1 MKRKVVS
8 AILLALLALFACAGC
23 GSKSNSIIE
32 SSNTNS
38 TDKSIISSVVSTESS
53 KQENS
58 KEISKV
64 ESHAES
70 SKPEVSKIEKKITS
84 IKLNN
89 SDNVKVYDDECKYDY
104 ISLKGSGYNNYTN
117 EVKFISTN
125 PKVATVET
133 YGNKGYKDRV
143 YYKVK
148 AVSAGITTIY
158 AQTKNGELKTDK
170 VTFTVKSKAEESRLV
185 EESRLAEES
194 KRAEES
200 RLAEES
206 KLAEESRKSEESRLL
221 ESSKNANTTNTRGN
235 GNNFNTY
242 DNEEQQNTTQYVL
255 NTSTKKIHRS
265 HCRFVKKIAPQNYST
280 TSDLQSALAQGYKEC
295 KKCF

>member
-8 AILLALLALFACAGC
+8 AILLALLALSACAGC

-194 KRAEES
+194 
-200 RLAEES
+200 
-206 KLAEESRKSEESRLL
+206 RKSEESRLL